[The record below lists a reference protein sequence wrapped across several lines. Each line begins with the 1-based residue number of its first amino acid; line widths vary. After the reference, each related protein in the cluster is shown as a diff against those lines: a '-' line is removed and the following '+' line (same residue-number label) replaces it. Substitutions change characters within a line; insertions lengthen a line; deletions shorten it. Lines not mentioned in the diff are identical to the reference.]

1 MPGIENNLYPPIVA
15 TWMPAFIRTETCKVY
30 FSLSIYNSKSDIVNA
45 QVVINNQ
52 SNNHSAFNSRT
63 YPTGIKICSIL
74 EDGSRTDDKYYIKID
89 PDDLTE
95 RSFGINQFYKVQ
107 IRFTGTGA
115 DSISGSSPSASWLT
129 ENQEYF
135 SEWSTVCLIKGIE
148 KPNIVLRGFNDSGST
163 TFHQEIVDIVGNM
176 YFNNSKY
183 IEKETLK
190 SYNIRLY
197 NNDKD
202 KLLYNSGIIYTNIY
216 NPNEINHILKV
227 HLENNTHYKLVLKY
241 ITTNE
246 YTDSVEYT
254 FYMSRTLID
263 PLQATIEASPDVEN
277 GRIKVSILGETAFSG
292 NLIIRRASSED
303 NYTIWED
310 IHQAKV
316 TGSQSL
322 NYIWYD
328 YTVESGIWYKY
339 GAQQKDNSNQRG
351 ELIITDPVIIN
362 LDDMFLTRADMQFK
376 IKFDPS
382 VSSFKYTYSEIKV
395 DTLGAQYPYF
405 YRNGNV
411 KYRQFSISGLI
422 TSWCDE
428 EGIFLNKTNIYKDSE
443 KQYSSYNEEENITE
457 YQDYIYERK
466 FRERIIDF
474 LYADDIKLFRSPTEG
489 NILVRLMDISLTPN
503 QTLGRMLYSFT
514 ANAYE
519 IDECNIDNFQKYGIL
534 SIDKT

>member
-30 FSLSIYNSKSDIVNA
+30 FSLSIYNSKDDIANA
-45 QVVINNQ
+45 QVIINNQ
-52 SNNHSAFNSRT
+52 SDNRSAFNSSN
-63 YPTGIKICSIL
+63 YSTGIKICNIL
-74 EDGSRTDDKYYIKID
+74 TDESRTDDKYYIEIN
-89 PDDLTE
+89 PGDLTGG
-95 RSFGINQFYKVQ
+95 SFGINQFYKVQ
-107 IRFTGTGA
+107 IRFTKKGVQ
-115 DSISGSSPSASWLT
+115 SPGSSPSASWLT
-129 ENQEYF
+129 ENQKYF

-148 KPNIVLRGFNDSGST
+148 KPNIVLRGFSDTGST

-202 KLLYNSGIIYTNIY
+202 KLLYNSGIIYTNTY
-216 NPNEINHILKV
+216 NPNEINYTLKV
-227 HLENNTHYKLVLKY
+227 HLENAHYRLVLRY
-241 ITTNE
+241 TTVNE
-246 YTDSVEYT
+246 YTDSVTYT
-254 FYMSRTLID
+254 FLMSQNLID
-263 PLQATIEASPDVEN
+263 PLSVTIEATPDTEN
-277 GRIKVSILGETAFSG
+277 GRMKISITGSGSFSG
-292 NLIIRRASSED
+292 DLIIRRASNED

-310 IHQAKV
+310 VHQTKMNN
-316 TGSQSL
+316 QSL

-328 YTVESGIWYKY
+328 YTVESGVLYKY
-339 GAQQKDNSNQRG
+339 GAQQKNGSGQRG
-351 ELIITDPVIIN
+351 ELITTKPILIN
-362 LDDMFLTRADMQFK
+362 LDDMFLTRANMQFR
-376 IKFDPS
+376 IKFDPN
-382 VSSFKYTYSEIKV
+382 VSNFKYTYSEIKI

-443 KQYSSYNEEENITE
+443 KQYSSYNKEENITE

-466 FRERIIDF
+466 FREKIIDF

-519 IDECNIDNFQKYGIL
+519 IDECSIDNFQKYGIL